1 MFVNNDVS
9 YNELF
14 IWQDSTV
21 KKIELQTIISEWIL
35 MEPD

>member
-14 IWQDSTV
+14 IWQGFTV